1 MLVNRTTGGKSRVDW
16 VPLERKETPRKDAA
30 LKYRIG
36 FVPAAG
42 VCMEPA
48 QAQTA
53 LAGKVGK
60 GALESPAG
68 KTTSQGQNAM

>member
-1 MLVNRTTGGKSRVDW
+1 
-16 VPLERKETPRKDAA
+16 
-30 LKYRIG
+30 
-36 FVPAAG
+36 
-42 VCMEPA
+42 MEPA

-68 KTTSQGQNAM
+68 KTTSQGQNAK